1 MSKSAPPVKR
11 FKLRRVEVAVWAK
24 EDKDDGYIRYSL
36 TVQKS
41 YKDKDTGEYVNSNFL
56 FPEEAAV
63 AAVLLPQALG
73 WISEQDAKTLVVV
86 EVEEKEKPF

>member
-1 MSKSAPPVKR
+1 MSEKANPPVKK
-11 FKLRRVEVAVWAK
+11 FKLRRVEVAVWSRT
-24 EDKDDGYIRYSL
+24 DPDDGYVRYSL

-41 YKDKDTGEYVNSNFL
+41 YKDKDTGEYVSSNFL

-73 WISEQDAKTLVVV
+73 WISQQSQDKKEAAV
-86 EVEEKEKPF
+86 EKPF